1 MEKITIK
8 KNSLGDSR
16 SAAHVPSREEFS
28 ESNNSHR
35 NDVSNLMNA
44 FADELRERADR
55 HDWTKV
61 EEPYATMFYELLTSA
76 ISGEKNF
83 EEGEWAKL
91 HYYELERH
99 HLTRHCPDDITLV
112 DIIEFICDNVA
123 AGLSRSGSIFP
134 VELSDETLQK
144 AFANTLENIKNAV
157 EEE

>member
-16 SAAHVPSREEFS
+16 TAARVPSREEFS

-44 FADELRERADR
+44 FADELRERAAR

-76 ISGEKNF
+76 IRGEKDF

-91 HYYELERH
+91 HYCELERH
-99 HLTRHCPDDITLV
+99 HLTRHCPDDVTLFDV
-112 DIIEFICDNVA
+112 IECICDNVA
-123 AGLSRSGSIFP
+123 AGLSRAGYVFP
-134 VELSDETLQK
+134 LELPGEILQK
-144 AFANTLENIKNAV
+144 AFANTLEYIKTAV
-157 EEE
+157 EVE

>member
-16 SAAHVPSREEFS
+16 TAAHVPSREEFS

-61 EEPYATMFYELLTSA
+61 EEPYAAMFYELLTSA
-76 ISGEKNF
+76 IRGEKNF

-91 HYYELERH
+91 HYCELERH
-99 HLTRHCPDDITLV
+99 HLTRHCPDDVTLV
-112 DIIEFICDNVA
+112 DVIECICDNVA
-123 AGLSRSGSIFP
+123 AGLSRAGYVFP
-134 VELSDETLQK
+134 LELPDEILQK
-144 AFANTLENIKNAV
+144 AFANTLEHIKNAV
-157 EEE
+157 EVE

>member
-16 SAAHVPSREEFS
+16 TASHVPNREEFS

-61 EEPYATMFYELLTSA
+61 EEPYATKFYELLTSA
-76 ISGEKNF
+76 VRGEKNCV
-83 EEGEWAKL
+83 EGEWAKL
-91 HYYELERH
+91 H
-99 HLTRHCPDDITLV
+99 
-112 DIIEFICDNVA
+112 
-123 AGLSRSGSIFP
+123 
-134 VELSDETLQK
+134 
-144 AFANTLENIKNAV
+144 
-157 EEE
+157 

>member
-16 SAAHVPSREEFS
+16 TAAHVPSREEFS

-35 NDVSNLMNA
+35 IDVSNPMNA
-44 FADELRERADR
+44 FADELRERAGR

-76 ISGEKNF
+76 IRGEKKF
-83 EEGEWAKL
+83 EEGEWANL
-91 HYYELERH
+91 HYCELERH

-112 DIIEFICDNVA
+112 DVIECICDNVA
-123 AGLSRSGSIFP
+123 AGLSRSGYIFP
-134 VELSDETLQK
+134 IELSDETLQK
-144 AFANTLENIKNAV
+144 AFANTLEYIKNAV
-157 EEE
+157 EVE